1 MSLKVVTSEN
11 FEQEV
16 LSSKKP
22 VIVDVYADW
31 CGPCKAIAPILEAL
45 SVELD
50 EEIVIV
56 KINADQ
62 SNELVKSYGVRSIP
76 TLLYFE
82 DGKVVREHVGA
93 ATRSKIVEFI
103 NRN

>member
-11 FEQEV
+11 FEEEV
-16 LSSKKP
+16 LLSNKP
-22 VIVDVYADW
+22 VVVDVYADW
-31 CGPCKAIAPILEAL
+31 CGPCKAIAPVLEAL
-45 SVELD
+45 SVELED
-50 EEIVIV
+50 EITIV
-56 KINADQ
+56 KINADH

-82 DGKVVREHVGA
+82 NGEVVREHIGA